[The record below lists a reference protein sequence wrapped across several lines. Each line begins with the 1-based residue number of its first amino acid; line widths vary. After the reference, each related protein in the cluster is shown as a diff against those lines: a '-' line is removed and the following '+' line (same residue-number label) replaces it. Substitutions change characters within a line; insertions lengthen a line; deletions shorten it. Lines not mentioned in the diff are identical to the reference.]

1 MAKRQGVVTW
11 SQQDILR
18 VSAESTVCV
27 RTIVRALSG
36 SEVRPSS
43 KTRIV
48 SAARQLKLKLPA
60 VLALLALGCGSSS
73 QNPFG
78 SQSFGGSGGA
88 AGGAAGSAAGGIAGL
103 AAGGSAGSQA
113 GGAAGAGADGGGA
126 AGQAGAAA
134 DGGEAGAPPAC
145 GGNAGGFM
153 GCEFN
158 GCNVC
163 VEKVTGYS
171 KYFANHPAC
180 TPLTTCLAG
189 LYGACNNACPAPSEA
204 DK

>member
-88 AGGAAGSAAGGIAGL
+88 
-103 AAGGSAGSQA
+103 A